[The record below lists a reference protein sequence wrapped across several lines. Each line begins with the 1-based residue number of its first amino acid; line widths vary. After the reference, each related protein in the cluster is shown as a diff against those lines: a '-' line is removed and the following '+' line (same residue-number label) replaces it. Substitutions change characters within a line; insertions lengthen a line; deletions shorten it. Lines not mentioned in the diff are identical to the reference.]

1 MMMNDFHAAS
11 VVSGTSKQASGSKS
25 RRFYFRYSCG
35 VPALMIPA
43 TLFTSTYC
51 AEMPDTVKTSRI
63 FVGSSNLYLYPQ
75 GGGEVAAAGGGVT
88 NPGHG
93 APAQQPARQGGPW
106 PGPQEQVM
114 WTQNIARK

>member
-1 MMMNDFHAAS
+1 
-11 VVSGTSKQASGSKS
+11 
-25 RRFYFRYSCG
+25 
-35 VPALMIPA
+35 
-43 TLFTSTYC
+43 
-51 AEMPDTVKTSRI
+51 MPDTVKTSRI

-106 PGPQEQVM
+106 PGPQEQVI
-114 WTQNIARK
+114 TCHVSRATCHDVDTEHCSEIISFNDIGCNI

>member
-1 MMMNDFHAAS
+1 MDWLP
-11 VVSGTSKQASGSKS
+11 K
-25 RRFYFRYSCG
+25 
-35 VPALMIPA
+35 
-43 TLFTSTYC
+43 TLIIFAEKCPNFTSTYC
-51 AEMPDTVKTSRI
+51 VEMPDTVKTSRI

-106 PGPQEQVM
+106 PGPQEQVIQCHVSRV
-114 WTQNIARK
+114 TCHDVDTEHCSEIISFNDIGCNI

>member
-1 MMMNDFHAAS
+1 
-11 VVSGTSKQASGSKS
+11 
-25 RRFYFRYSCG
+25 
-35 VPALMIPA
+35 MIFAYKCPN
-43 TLFTSTYC
+43 FTSTYL
-51 AEMPDTVKTSRI
+51 PGTVKTSRI

-106 PGPQEQVM
+106 PGPQEQVITCHVSRVVM
-114 WTQNIARK
+114 WTLNIARK